1 MLERRDIPGRRHIRI
16 LPLAILAMLL
26 LPAILLAEPP
36 ASGFG
41 EMNPEAPPETEQFA
55 FLVGEWHCQARFL
68 NGEGGYSEGEA
79 KWTGYWILDGFA
91 IQDDWISDGAP
102 GGRKFHGTNI
112 RSFNPETKH
121 WDARWLPNYGLQWS
135 YYKAEKVGDTMVMT
149 GGEGS
154 DPKGEYIERIT
165 FHDIEQDRWSW
176 RRDRSYDGG
185 ETWVE
190 GTGYIEATRVG
201 SAAHAA
207 ALKAAADKAEEKG
220 E

>member
-1 MLERRDIPGRRHIRI
+1 MLERRDIPGRRCFRF
-16 LPLAILAMLL
+16 LPFAVLATVLL
-26 LPAILLAEPP
+26 STALLAEPP

-41 EMNPEAPPETEQFA
+41 SMNPEAPPETEQFA
-55 FLVGEWHCQARFL
+55 FLVGEWDCHSRFI
-68 NGEGGYSEGEA
+68 NGEGEYAEGDA
-79 KWTGYWILDGFA
+79 KWTGYWILDGMA
-91 IQDDWISDGAP
+91 IQDDWVSAGVP

-121 WDARWLPNYGLQWS
+121 WDARWLANYGLQWS
-135 YYKAEKVGDTMVMT
+135 YYKAEKVGDTMVMI
-149 GGEGS
+149 GGDDTDARG
-154 DPKGEYIERIT
+154 DYIERIT

-207 ALKAAADKAEEKG
+207 AQKAAAEKADEAG
-220 E
+220 R